1 MINFFIKKRK
11 FAFTLAEVLI
21 TLGII
26 GVVAAITL
34 PSVVNSTQNKQHV
47 VAFKK
52 MYSNFSNALI
62 MFKSEQGCDG
72 LDIATCIE
80 GMGYGDN
87 NCDAFTEVAKKMKYT
102 DNTTNSAN
110 ANWLPDKSYNY
121 YGEEISNGYG
131 MINKTGIGCF
141 YALAD
146 GMIFNVDVD
155 PNAFK
160 VFIDT
165 NGKKGPNRTGKDV
178 HAFTIGCGD
187 IDANLTTICINSHKD
202 IFPFISG
209 TFPSNITKGLCSM
222 ESYLRGDCR
231 QDNMFP
237 NEQGGASPSSYILIM
252 DKLPD
257 YREISAKTPGFK
269 P

>member
-222 ESYLRGDCR
+222 ESYLRGDCK